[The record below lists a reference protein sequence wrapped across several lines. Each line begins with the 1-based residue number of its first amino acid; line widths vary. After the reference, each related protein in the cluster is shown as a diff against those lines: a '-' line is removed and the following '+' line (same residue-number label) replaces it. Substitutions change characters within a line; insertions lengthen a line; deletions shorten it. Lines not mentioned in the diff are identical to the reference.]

1 MGVVRVTVTSSC
13 VCVYLFKCLHE
24 DHKLASHCIHG
35 DQQSMWG
42 LNPGFHEFEGM
53 LKILYLCY
61 GYN

>member
-42 LNPGFHEFEGM
+42 HEFEGM
-53 LKILYLCY
+53 LKILYLGY